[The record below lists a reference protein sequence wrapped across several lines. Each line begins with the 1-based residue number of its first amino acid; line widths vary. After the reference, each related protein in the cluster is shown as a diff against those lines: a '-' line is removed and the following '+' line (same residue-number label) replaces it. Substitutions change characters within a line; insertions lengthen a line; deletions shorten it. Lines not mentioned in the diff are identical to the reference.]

1 MDDWSVIA
9 EAFPDLTE
17 NQQKQ
22 FEQMGALYRFWNNRI
37 NLISRKDI
45 KNLYT
50 HHILHSLA
58 IAKVIIWK
66 PNTKILDVGTG
77 GGFPGIPLA
86 VLFPD
91 VQFTLVDSIRKKI
104 QVVRE
109 IAHELKLKNI
119 EVIHTRAE
127 DLNDQFDFI
136 VARAVANADTLFK
149 WTAKLIVSSQKNVL
163 PNGWLLLK
171 GGNVEIEMNQLN
183 RDFEV
188 TPISNLFSHE
198 YYLEKYVIYVQ
209 K

>member
-17 NQQKQ
+17 NQRKQ

-149 WTAKLIVSSQKNVL
+149 WTTKLIVSSQKNVL

-171 GGNVEIEMNQLN
+171 GGNVENEMNQLN